1 MYLVMNKPAI
11 IFQGGTSNHFDG
23 KSTGSVSR
31 AQGSLNTSSSV
42 LLAKMKKRNTHEL
55 PGRSGSGIH
64 QDTHGEL
71 LAEMRDFIA
80 TQCRVDGQATTD
92 EILGRFSCR
101 LPPSSTAVFR
111 SLLHEICDFSRYHG
125 DGMWTL
131 KPEFRWFNG
140 FSSTFLFLEQGVPI
154 STNCFYMQY
163 YTSVIIFWIKFFI
176 LSGDWSYNFNFNF
189 WSCNV
194 HVTMIMVTSKL
205 IKPWLNKPNPL
216 LVKWCIVQC

>member
-1 MYLVMNKPAI
+1 MSLPGRVPTPRNLSVGTWSQLTVILTISQVMYLVMNKPAI

-131 KPEFRWFNG
+131 KPEFR
-140 FSSTFLFLEQGVPI
+140 
-154 STNCFYMQY
+154 
-163 YTSVIIFWIKFFI
+163 
-176 LSGDWSYNFNFNF
+176 
-189 WSCNV
+189 
-194 HVTMIMVTSKL
+194 
-205 IKPWLNKPNPL
+205 
-216 LVKWCIVQC
+216 